1 MMQLRCGSTVLD
13 LSLPKVMGVLNV
25 TPDSFSDG
33 GRYVSHARALEHAQV
48 MIEAGAAII
57 DVGGESTRPGAAA
70 VSVEEELRRVIPVVE
85 QLARGGHAIVS
96 VDTSTP
102 EVILAATAAGA
113 SFINDVRG
121 LTRPGTLEAVSA
133 SDCAVCIMHMRGTPD
148 TMQRRPEYADVV
160 SDVKHYLQTRV
171 AVCEAAGISRDR
183 LVIDPGFGFGK
194 TVAHNL
200 ALVRQLPDF
209 VSLQLPVLM
218 GMSRKSTIGVITGR
232 PEGGRLAGSLA
243 LAVAAVLRGAKIIRA
258 HDVAET
264 VDALKIAQAVQA
276 GV

>member
-1 MMQLRCGSTVLD
+1 MQLRCGSTLLD
-13 LSLPKVMGVLNV
+13 LTRPKVMGVLNV

-33 GRYVSHARALEHAQV
+33 GRYVSHARALEHAQL

-57 DVGGESTRPGAAA
+57 DVGGESTRPGAPG

-85 QLARGGHAIVS
+85 RLARGGHAIVS

-102 EVILAATAAGA
+102 EVILAAVAAGA
-113 SFINDVRG
+113 TFINDVRG
-121 LTRPGTLEAVSA
+121 LQRPGALEAAAA
-133 SDCAVCIMHMRGTPD
+133 SDCAVCVMHMQGEPQS
-148 TMQRRPEYADVV
+148 MQQRPEYPDVVADV
-160 SDVKHYLQTRV
+160 KLFLQMRV
-171 AVCEAAGISRDR
+171 AACEAAGIDR
-183 LVIDPGFGFGK
+183 ERIVIDPGFGFGK

-209 VSLQLPVLM
+209 VSLRLPVLM
-218 GMSRKSTIGVITGR
+218 GMSRKSTIAVITGR
-232 PEGGRLAGSLA
+232 ADGGRLAGSLA
-243 LAVAAVLRGAKIIRA
+243 LAVAAVLRGAHLIRA

-264 VDALKIAQAVQA
+264 VDALKVAHAVQA